1 MIIQDLTT
9 IFQWWSVLFLT
20 GLIFFPLTASLFPT
34 FSSKGYIFS
43 KIIGLVII
51 TYSIYVL
58 ATFHI
63 LPFSIF
69 SLLAIIIVCLA
80 INIYL
85 FTKTD
90 FSWRGILKHIILE
103 EIIFLA
109 ALIVWSYIRVHEP
122 SIHGLEKFMDFGFVN
137 SILKST
143 YFPPKDM
150 WYAGSSINYY
160 YFGHIVTAVLT
171 KLSMLPSSITFN
183 MMITTLFALS
193 ITACFSLGVNF
204 ISVKKFAVSRATII
218 LGILAALLTTLGGN
232 LHTLYTFFT
241 QYPANN
247 PLPFWSLHFSPKTF
261 PNNYW
266 YPNATRFIP
275 FTIHEFPSYSFVVSD
290 LHGHVLDIPFVLL
303 LIALLFMVFK
313 AQTIKVRDCL
323 FIGLLLS
330 VAYMTNAWDAA
341 IYLLLACCILVLITG
356 KKLRVHTFHKH
367 QKILGVTI
375 SKKIGNFDQFF
386 RETGKYFLLIVGSFI
401 IFSIPF
407 SLSFDPPVS
416 GIGIMCAPHFLTQ
429 LGSLG
434 PFLFEPNKCQHSAW
448 WQLLTLYGFFYFF
461 VIIFGIALWRR
472 KRLEESDLFV
482 GAMIVVSTLLLILP
496 EFIYVKDIYPQYF
509 RANTMFKF
517 AYQAFIMLSL
527 SSAYIIVTVVKRSR
541 NFFLI
546 AFTALLVILVLI
558 YPYFAVM
565 SYYGNLTTY
574 SGLNGLTY
582 LKNSYPDD
590 YLAIQWINTHIQGQP
605 VLLEAQGDS
614 YTDYER
620 ISANT
625 GLPTILGWT
634 VHEWLWRKSYD
645 VVAPRITEVK
655 TIYEGT
661 RDQAIPLLKKYHV
674 QYVYIGNL
682 EHEKYPL
689 LQQDKFNSLG
699 KVVYKNPTVTI
710 YQIDAKQLIQ

>member
-1 MIIQDLTT
+1 MTTQDITT
-9 IFQWWSVLFLT
+9 VFQWWFVLFII
-20 GLIFFPLTASLFPT
+20 GGIFFPLTAT
-34 FSSKGYIFS
+34 FFHTFTSKGYIFS
-43 KIIGLVII
+43 KIIGIMLI
-51 TYSIYVL
+51 TYSMYIL
-58 ATFHI
+58 ATLHI

-69 SLLAIIIVCLA
+69 SLLAIIVISLA
-80 INIYL
+80 INIFLY
-85 FTKTD
+85 TKIN
-90 FSWRGILKHIILE
+90 FSWKSTHKNIALE
-103 EIIFLA
+103 EIIFLI
-109 ALIVWSYIRVHEP
+109 ALFAWSYIRAHEP
-122 SIHGLEKFMDFGFVN
+122 SIHGLEKFMDYGFVN

-150 WYAGSSINYY
+150 WYAGSTINYY
-160 YFGHIVTAVLT
+160 YFGHIATAILT
-171 KLSMLPSSITFN
+171 RLSFLPSFITFN
-183 MMITTLFALS
+183 LMIATLFALS
-193 ITACFSLGVNF
+193 ITASFSLGINF
-204 ISVKKFAVSRATII
+204 ISVKNFALSRKTVI

-232 LHTLYTFFT
+232 LHILYAFFT

-247 PLPFWSLHFSPKTF
+247 PLPFWDLHFSPSTF
-261 PNNYW
+261 PNSYW

-303 LIALLFMVFK
+303 LIALLFTIFK
-313 AQTIKVRDCL
+313 SKKIKVRDSL
-323 FIGLLLS
+323 LIGLLLS

-341 IYLLLACCILVLITG
+341 IYLLLTGCIVVLVTR
-356 KKLRVHTFHKH
+356 KKLTFHNLHKH
-367 QKILGVTI
+367 
-375 SKKIGNFDQFF
+375 KKIVGLIVAKKIENFNQFLW
-386 RETGKYFLLIVGSFI
+386 ETGKHLLLIVGSFI

-407 SLSFDPPVS
+407 SLTFDPPVS
-416 GIGIMCAPHFLTQ
+416 GIGVICAPHFLTK
-429 LGSLG
+429 LGSIG
-434 PFLFEPNKCQHSAW
+434 PLLFEPNHCQHSVW

-461 VIIFGIALWRR
+461 VVVFIIALWKR
-472 KRLEESDLFV
+472 KRVEESDLFV
-482 GAMIVVSTLLLILP
+482 GAMIIVSTLLLIMP

-541 NFFLI
+541 NIFLI
-546 AFTALLVILVLI
+546 VFTALLVILVLI

-582 LKNSYPDD
+582 LKTSYPDD
-590 YLAIQWINTHIQGQP
+590 YSGIQWINTHIQGQP

-620 ISANT
+620 VSANT

-634 VHEWLWRKSYD
+634 VHEWLWRKTYD

-661 RDQAIPLLKKYHV
+661 REQAIPLLKKYHV
-674 QYVYIGNL
+674 KYVYIGNL

-689 LQQDKFNSLG
+689 LNQDKFRSLG

-710 YQIDAKQLIQ
+710 YQIDAKQLTQ